1 MVTGG
6 AVTAGGS
13 GCFFLQP
20 ATATKAT
27 SRTTGTRMRL
37 DPINGLLLPQFQA
50 CLPSDLAIL
59 SPRPWIA
66 PGSGELRQ
74 RSSTRPESTKWNA
87 IV

>member
-1 MVTGG
+1 VAVICAVGAGMVTGG

-37 DPINGLLLPQFQA
+37 DPINGLLLPQF
-50 CLPSDLAIL
+50 
-59 SPRPWIA
+59 
-66 PGSGELRQ
+66 
-74 RSSTRPESTKWNA
+74 SSMSSE
-87 IV
+87 